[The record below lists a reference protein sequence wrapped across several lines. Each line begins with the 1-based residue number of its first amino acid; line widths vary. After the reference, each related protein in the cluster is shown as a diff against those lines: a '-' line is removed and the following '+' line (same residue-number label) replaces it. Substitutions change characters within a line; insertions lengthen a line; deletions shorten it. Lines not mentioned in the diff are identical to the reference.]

1 MQKLLGQLEQNKTNQ
16 ENFSF
21 RLDPK
26 ILIASLTV
34 VTLNF
39 SLGQISIFLSFQN
52 GVSAISPVAGLSLA
66 SLLLLGPRILPACI
80 LGEFLVNVTSAYPQ
94 DFLTSGLIALGD
106 GADSLAASFLI
117 NHFVKHRNLLDRS
130 QDVFRFLLLQIPTP
144 LISSTLAATA
154 LCQRGISP
162 WSAYPEVWRSWFTG
176 IITGTL
182 IVTPAILAW
191 AQKFKQSE
199 KLRPQQIAEFAILLL
214 LLVIITRIAFWQH

>member
-80 LGEFLVNVTSAYPQ
+80 LGE
-94 DFLTSGLIALGD
+94 
-106 GADSLAASFLI
+106 
-117 NHFVKHRNLLDRS
+117 LLNTE
-130 QDVFRFLLLQIPTP
+130 I
-144 LISSTLAATA
+144 
-154 LCQRGISP
+154 
-162 WSAYPEVWRSWFTG
+162 Y
-176 IITGTL
+176 
-182 IVTPAILAW
+182 
-191 AQKFKQSE
+191 
-199 KLRPQQIAEFAILLL
+199 
-214 LLVIITRIAFWQH
+214 